1 MDKKPLNNQS
11 QSNNANMQT
20 TKNPDNTFI
29 NDILNQAEIQR
40 QINIELK
47 LKLKAKQTELEEKQ
61 KQLALETK
69 HSKDLEQQ
77 LNNIF
82 SEVEEG
88 DNIKDNYFKLR
99 NENEKLKTQIKINKC
114 FKKNELAEL
123 NSKLN
128 NELETSKNQLVQMK
142 RQHEELKNKKNIE
155 FEEYKKNDYNEEFI
169 DKQLETFYDVIVN
182 IKSIASLSKEEGWP
196 IKWNINRKDSI
207 SKLKDENLL
216 KVGILGNGN
225 VGKSFL
231 LSRLFH
237 MKIPSGYSVITEGL
251 SLKYNEDDKYTILD
265 SAGLQTPLLAEE
277 KYEDKDE
284 EKNRKK
290 YEDLYKDKTQTENF
304 IQNLIIYLSDMI
316 LIVVG
321 KITFNEQKLINKIKK
336 ELEENETLKD
346 NRIFI
351 IHNLMNFQKK
361 NQVEKHIETNLMK
374 SASFSLRL
382 IPYVSITT
390 NKDNNIPEE
399 EKRYCFVEKENKGIK
414 VYHLIMAREHTEA
427 GDYYN
432 PFTYKVLREQ
442 FNTFTERKPLSIIEE
457 VKNRFVEWSNDLL
470 EDRIDSENIEIVKGE
485 NQIEEKIIF
494 KSTEKNKENLKIVP
508 KACISDELGLN
519 IYRSNGYEPAYYFY
533 IENDEYLV
541 VVLEAPGDVTIED
554 KYADTSLNEI
564 IVIGNKE
571 DYLSTKKPI
580 SNNTK
585 VGKFKLR
592 IKYRNNIIIADENP
606 VEGQETFDKGI
617 LQFKFKLIKKRTG
630 GPNRDKRK

>member
-40 QINIELK
+40 QNIIELK

-432 PFTYKVLREQ
+432 PFTYKVLRE
-442 FNTFTERKPLSIIEE
+442 
-457 VKNRFVEWSNDLL
+457 
-470 EDRIDSENIEIVKGE
+470 
-485 NQIEEKIIF
+485 
-494 KSTEKNKENLKIVP
+494 
-508 KACISDELGLN
+508 
-519 IYRSNGYEPAYYFY
+519 
-533 IENDEYLV
+533 
-541 VVLEAPGDVTIED
+541 
-554 KYADTSLNEI
+554 
-564 IVIGNKE
+564 
-571 DYLSTKKPI
+571 
-580 SNNTK
+580 
-585 VGKFKLR
+585 
-592 IKYRNNIIIADENP
+592 
-606 VEGQETFDKGI
+606 
-617 LQFKFKLIKKRTG
+617 
-630 GPNRDKRK
+630 

>member
-40 QINIELK
+40 QNIIELK

>member
-40 QINIELK
+40 QNIIELK

-399 EKRYCFVEKENKGIK
+399 EKRYCFVEKEDKGIK

-541 VVLEAPGDVTIED
+541 VVLEAPGDVKIED

>member
-40 QINIELK
+40 QNIIELK

-99 NENEKLKTQIKINKC
+99 NENEKLKTQLKINKC

-142 RQHEELKNKKNIE
+142 RQHDELKNKKNIE

-630 GPNRDKRK
+630 GPNREKRK

>member
-1 MDKKPLNNQS
+1 MDKNLLNNHN
-11 QSNNANMQT
+11 NNANT
-20 TKNPDNTFI
+20 RTADNKNDCLVNEL
-29 NDILNQAEIQR
+29 LNQTEIQR
-40 QINIELK
+40 QINVELE
-47 LKLKAKQTELEEKQ
+47 LKLKAKKTELEEKQ
-61 KQLALETK
+61 KQLDLETK

-77 LNNIF
+77 INNIF
-82 SEVEEG
+82 SDVEDG
-88 DNIKDNYFKLR
+88 NNIKDNYFKLR
-99 NENEKLKTQIKINKC
+99 NENEKLKTHIKINKC
-114 FKKNELAEL
+114 INKNELAEL
-123 NSKLN
+123 NKKLN
-128 NELETSKNQLVQMK
+128 NELETKKNEIVQLK
-142 RQHEELKNKKNIE
+142 RKLDELRNKKNIE
-155 FEEYKKNDYNEEFI
+155 FEEYKKNDYNEEYI
-169 DKQLETFYDVIVN
+169 DKQLETFYDVIIN

-196 IKWNINRKDSI
+196 IKWNMNRKDSI

-231 LSRLFH
+231 LSRLFQ

-251 SLKYNEDDKYTILD
+251 SLKYNEEDKYTILD
-265 SAGLQTPLLAEE
+265 SAGLQTPLLADE

-336 ELEENETLKD
+336 ELEENEALKD

-361 NQVEKHIETNLMK
+361 NQVERHIETNLMK
-374 SASFSLRL
+374 SASFSLKL
-382 IPYVSITT
+382 IPYVSITK
-390 NKDNNIPEE
+390 NKDNNGKNE
-399 EKRYCFVEKENKGIK
+399 EKRYYFVEEENKGIK

-432 PFTYKVLREQ
+432 PFAYKLLREQ
-442 FNTFTERKPLSIIEE
+442 FNTFTERKPLSIIDE

-470 EDRIDSENIEIVKGE
+470 EDRIDSENIEIIKGE
-485 NQIEEKIIF
+485 NQKEEKIIF
-494 KSTEKNKENLKIVP
+494 KSTEKNSENLKIVP

-519 IYRSNGYEPAYYFY
+519 IYRSNGYEPTYYYY
-533 IENDEYLV
+533 IENEEYLV
-541 VVLEAPGDVTIED
+541 VVLEALGDVTIED
-554 KYADTSLNEI
+554 KWADTSMNEI
-564 IVIGNKE
+564 IVIGNKD

-585 VGKFKLR
+585 VGKFKMR

-606 VEGQETFDKGI
+606 VEGQETFEKGI
-617 LQFKFKLIKKRTG
+617 LQFKFRLIKKRTG
-630 GPNRDKRK
+630 GANRDRKK

>member
-40 QINIELK
+40 QNIIELK

-432 PFTYKVLREQ
+432 PFAYKLLREQ
-442 FNTFTERKPLSIIEE
+442 FNTFTIRRIIGTSLQDCR
-457 VKNRFVEWSNDLL
+457 VKFHDRDWQDIKDCDQTDFDPGWSGGDV
-470 EDRIDSENIEIVKGE
+470 S
-485 NQIEEKIIF
+485 
-494 KSTEKNKENLKIVP
+494 
-508 KACISDELGLN
+508 SDLN
-519 IYRSNGYEPAYYFY
+519 IDYNLGDKIFVWIKVFNKLPENYENYCCIYFNLFINEYYINNNLDYIYYCSNCDCTDSLGEKTFCHKWGDKRLYCTPVRGKEYQFYFMINGYNELNLMYAATELTDYF
-533 IENDEYLV
+533 L
-541 VVLEAPGDVTIED
+541 L
-554 KYADTSLNEI
+554 
-564 IVIGNKE
+564 
-571 DYLSTKKPI
+571 
-580 SNNTK
+580 
-585 VGKFKLR
+585 
-592 IKYRNNIIIADENP
+592 
-606 VEGQETFDKGI
+606 I
-617 LQFKFKLIKKRTG
+617 LY
-630 GPNRDKRK
+630 

>member
-40 QINIELK
+40 QNIIELK

-399 EKRYCFVEKENKGIK
+399 EKRYCFVEKEDKGIK

-494 KSTEKNKENLKIVP
+494 KSKEKNKENLKIVP

-541 VVLEAPGDVTIED
+541 VVLEAPGDVKIED

>member
-40 QINIELK
+40 QNIIELK

-99 NENEKLKTQIKINKC
+99 NENEKLKTQLKINKC

>member
-40 QINIELK
+40 QNIIELK

-123 NSKLN
+123 NSQLN

-142 RQHEELKNKKNIE
+142 RQHDELKNKKNIE

-470 EDRIDSENIEIVKGE
+470 EDRIDSENIEIIKGE

-630 GPNRDKRK
+630 GPNREKRK